1 METLTDDNAIHPG
14 ASIAIPASQ
23 DMGRVF
29 TFAGITLKPYSTARE
44 QAFWRI
50 GQGNEYE
57 KEDAI
62 YLVYICTLSPVECC
76 AIRGAEINKYRA
88 DAMEWLDDLERKAK
102 KNLIGEVIQL
112 HKEIKK
118 DRDDARSIEPD
129 APKSGNA

>member
-1 METLTDDNAIHPG
+1 METLTDDNAP
-14 ASIAIPASQ
+14 STPAPISQ

-62 YLVYICTLSPVECC
+62 YLVYICTLSPVECSG
-76 AIRGAEINKYRA
+76 IRGEKLDKYRA
-88 DAMEWLDDLERKAK
+88 DAMEWLDLLERQTK
-102 KNLIGEVIQL
+102 KNLIGEAIQL

-118 DRDDARSIEPD
+118 DREDARSVEPD